1 MLKPGGLVVLRD
13 YGRYDLTQL
22 RFKEG
27 RLLDDNFYVRGDGT
41 RVYFFDLDELALLFT
56 GTLAPKKEDSKGLVV
71 TSQIED
77 NDPAFK
83 AEISNV
89 MILTSSDDLS
99 SAPAP
104 ALVDVIPT
112 EELSSRNDRPAL
124 AESTS
129 AILDASQHDTIIR
142 DERPEPPTSL
152 EEVNASD
159 GITPGPSDPH
169 GHEPS
174 SGVQSPGEAP
184 PPSTDRI
191 NHAQATAAQS
201 STVLGI
207 SHPLFSITQLG
218 VDRRLLVNRKRQLQ
232 MRQTTGSPEQPS
244 KLWRWYLDRD
254 LPLSAEELSQ
264 LGLAFSSF
272 SAVYSIVPR
281 PRPNRL
287 RESLS
292 SMLNDSLR
300 MSYVASSPWHCTFY
314 SAAIDDD
321 VAPENVEEQSPTG
334 DSLAPFA
341 TIKSPSAWT
350 YLSLTVMVQS
360 RSDPTSL
367 SFFYVPECGRNRT
380 TPMSHSVAD
389 TNIPQRRRGVGP
401 LSCRECRRLKLKC
414 NRQFPCTSCERRGCA
429 SVCPNGIVEAGRG
442 SRRHILATT
451 SQLQETVRCL
461 EARISELEDALE
473 ESHARYSTNPHPL
486 LQDRASTQ
494 AQTSNAPSTFVPIHG
509 QPSPPSATIASTSPP
524 AYSPQD
530 SVYHIDNPGS
540 NTPHAHPFS
549 DVSGSAIDEL
559 IKRSRWED
567 TLQHYDQISQAT
579 MGNTGDVSS
588 SSSSVEFTTPVASL
602 YTNHNISSVRSGL
615 PQGQQQDRIPEVS
628 DYYMYHSYYQN
639 QWP

>member
-1 MLKPGGLVVLRD
+1 MAPSSAVKIPKTNSSVHDIQADAPPFGSRCVFLTEDQDVWSKNAWYVARYWDHVPPPSDQTERIEKALGRQRNSPVPKAEYSKYNDNPASYWDRFYKWNEGNFFRDRKWLHQEFPELTQLTDSEAGQATVVEIGCGAGNTVFPVSASVPPLSIGHLPGYTCFPTVIYSLLMLIFKLLESNQNPKLNIIGCDYSSKAIEVVRAHPLYTANHIGSVSAHVWDLAGSTLPPGVDSGTVDVVVMVFVLSALHPKEWAQAVTNVYRGFNAMKSVHSIIHGTPENWRRPRAFLHDPWVRLLSILLPGCSRLFSQLCRNNDSILKPGGLVVLRD

-41 RVYFFDLDELALLFT
+41 RVYFFDLGKFGRSVYRMYTEVSARLLEEAFRPSDELALLFT

-99 SAPAP
+99 SALAP

-152 EEVNASD
+152 EEVDASD

-174 SGVQSPGEAP
+174 SGAQSPGEAP

-232 MRQTTGSPEQPS
+232 MYRV
-244 KLWRWYLDRD
+244 W
-254 LPLSAEELSQ
+254 
-264 LGLAFSSF
+264 
-272 SAVYSIVPR
+272 
-281 PRPNRL
+281 
-287 RESLS
+287 
-292 SMLNDSLR
+292 M
-300 MSYVASSPWHCTFY
+300 
-314 SAAIDDD
+314 
-321 VAPENVEEQSPTG
+321 
-334 DSLAPFA
+334 
-341 TIKSPSAWT
+341 
-350 YLSLTVMVQS
+350 
-360 RSDPTSL
+360 
-367 SFFYVPECGRNRT
+367 
-380 TPMSHSVAD
+380 
-389 TNIPQRRRGVGP
+389 
-401 LSCRECRRLKLKC
+401 
-414 NRQFPCTSCERRGCA
+414 
-429 SVCPNGIVEAGRG
+429 
-442 SRRHILATT
+442 
-451 SQLQETVRCL
+451 
-461 EARISELEDALE
+461 
-473 ESHARYSTNPHPL
+473 
-486 LQDRASTQ
+486 
-494 AQTSNAPSTFVPIHG
+494 
-509 QPSPPSATIASTSPP
+509 
-524 AYSPQD
+524 
-530 SVYHIDNPGS
+530 
-540 NTPHAHPFS
+540 
-549 DVSGSAIDEL
+549 
-559 IKRSRWED
+559 
-567 TLQHYDQISQAT
+567 
-579 MGNTGDVSS
+579 
-588 SSSSVEFTTPVASL
+588 
-602 YTNHNISSVRSGL
+602 
-615 PQGQQQDRIPEVS
+615 QGKFRK
-628 DYYMYHSYYQN
+628 N
-639 QWP
+639 